1 MFQGSAMLA
10 IIFCVSANFQCSF
23 DSPQAKP
30 NFMTITRNF
39 LYMLP
44 GKLLNDLRLKI
55 LSYQEISEKCQNF
68 LESSV
73 QSSFQTHNF
82 DGNGQELGK
91 IRYQC
96 FLNLFNLFPFLTLV
110 EIVSTALQ
118 LSKTTLSVHFSKKDG
133 SQFGKVQGFC

>member
-44 GKLLNDLRLKI
+44 GKFLNDLRLKI

-118 LSKTTLSVHFSKKDG
+118 LSKTKLSVHFSKKDG

>member
-10 IIFCVSANFQCSF
+10 IIFCNPANFQCTF

-55 LSYQEISEKCQNF
+55 LSYQEISEKCQTF

-73 QSSFQTHNF
+73 QSSFQTYNF
-82 DGNGQELGK
+82 DSNGQELGK
-91 IRYQC
+91 IRYQH
-96 FLNLFNLFPFLTLV
+96 FLNLFNLFPFFTLV

-118 LSKTTLSVHFSKKDG
+118 LSKTKFSKHFSKKDC
-133 SQFGKVQGFC
+133 SQFGKVQGFY